1 MVALALNFLSYRLI
15 RDGKTNHASKPATMI
30 HPSKWAAFAAIL
42 CWFFSTLIAQPKEI
56 PIAGSLEE
64 IAKQGVSPEPSPL
77 SESEITAAQQI

>member
-1 MVALALNFLSYRLI
+1 MPGTEISVVALALNFLSYRLI

-42 CWFFSTLIAQPKEI
+42 CCFFSTLIAQPKEI

-64 IAKQGVSPEPSPL
+64 IAKQGGLV
-77 SESEITAAQQI
+77 